1 MKFGFM
7 ETIEDASLPAADL
20 SMIKRMIPHR
30 YPFLMIDKVVNL
42 KKSISAIGIK
52 NITVNE
58 PQFSGHFPDEP
69 IMPGVL
75 VVEAMAQTAAVLVNF
90 TLDMIDKELGIYLL
104 AVDKARFRKKVS
116 PGDVLR
122 LHMDVLRGRGKV
134 WKFEGNAIVGTET
147 VAQAEITALWELKGA
162 RN

>member
-1 MKFGFM
+1 M
-7 ETIEDASLPAADL
+7 ETIEDTSLPAADL

-42 KKSISAIGIK
+42 KKSTGAIGIK

-75 VVEAMAQTAAVLVNF
+75 VVEAMAQTAAVLVNY
-90 TLDMIDKELGIYLL
+90 TLDMIDKDLGIYLL

-134 WKFEGNAIVGTET
+134 WKFEGKAMVGTEI
-147 VAQAEITALWELKGA
+147 VAQAEITAWWELKGA
-162 RN
+162 GN

>member
-1 MKFGFM
+1 MKFGLM
-7 ETIEDASLPAADL
+7 ETIEDTSLPAADL

-58 PQFSGHFPDEP
+58 PQFAGHFPDEP

-75 VVEAMAQTAAVLVNF
+75 VVEAMAQTAAVLVNY

-104 AVDKARFRKKVS
+104 AVDKARFRRKVS

-134 WKFEGNAIVGTET
+134 WKFEGTAIVGTEI
-147 VAQAEITALWELKGA
+147 VAQAEITALWERKGA
-162 RN
+162 GN

>member
-1 MKFGFM
+1 M
-7 ETIEDASLPAADL
+7 ETIEDTSLPAADL

-30 YPFLMIDKVVNL
+30 YPFLMIDRVVNL
-42 KKSISAIGIK
+42 KKSVSAVGIK

-58 PQFSGHFPDEP
+58 PQFAGHFPEEP

-75 VVEAMAQTAAVLVNF
+75 VAEAMAQTAAVLVNF

-104 AVDKARFRKKVS
+104 AIDKARFRKKVS

-134 WKFEGNAIVGTET
+134 WKFDGKAMVGNET
-147 VAQAEITALWELKGA
+147 VAQAEITAMWELKAAG
-162 RN
+162 N

>member
-1 MKFGFM
+1 M
-7 ETIEDASLPAADL
+7 ETIEDISLPAADL

-42 KKSISAIGIK
+42 KKSVSAVGIK
-52 NITVNE
+52 NITANE
-58 PQFSGHFPDEP
+58 PQFAGHFPEEP

-75 VVEAMAQTAAVLVNF
+75 VVEAMAQTAAVLVNY
-90 TLDMIDKELGIYLL
+90 TLDMIDKDLGIYLL
-104 AVDKARFRKKVS
+104 AVDKARFRRKVS

-122 LHMDVLRGRGKV
+122 LHMDVLRGRGKA
-134 WKFEGNAIVGTET
+134 WKFEGKALVGTEI

-162 RN
+162 GN